1 MSAVTKTLLTEA
13 EYLRRERAASFRS
26 EFHRGEMFAMAGASF
41 KHTMAKDNF
50 ARAIGNRLA
59 GGTCRALTSD
69 MRVKIPRTG
78 LFTYPDIVAYCGQPE
93 LLDAELDTLLNP
105 VLIVEVL
112 SESTAAY
119 DRGKKFEHYQAIPTL
134 AEYVLVAQDRPWCEV
149 FLRQPGGSWRYTPVE
164 GLGAVLALDSVGVQV
179 PLAEIYSGVDFDPEA

>member
-1 MSAVTKTLLTEA
+1 MSAVPKTLLTEA
-13 EYLRRERAASFRS
+13 EYLRRERAAPYRS
-26 EFHRGEMFAMAGASF
+26 EFHRGEMFAMAGASL
-41 KHTMAKDNF
+41 KHNLAKDNLGDGI
-50 ARAIGNRLA
+50 RRRLRVE
-59 GGTCRALTSD
+59 CRAVTSD

-78 LFTYPDIVAYCGQPE
+78 LFTYPDIVAYCGPPE
-93 LLDAELDTLLNP
+93 LLDAEFDTLLNP

-164 GLGAVLALDSVGVQV
+164 GLEAVLALDSVGVQV
-179 PLAEIYSGVDFDPEA
+179 PLAEIYAGVDFDPEA